1 MNQQWSFVTNA
12 FNNTFAV
19 LAQLGIAALLFRV
32 GLKSHT
38 QALLAKLP
46 DASLIWIGDVLTNL
60 LLGFLVSRY
69 VLALPLETS
78 LVIAT
83 AFSATSVAVSIT
95 VWDEMHKL
103 NTSNGQLLVDVAELD
118 DLSGVLLLAILLAI
132 IPVLQGNEAALLPS
146 VGVTMLVVLLKLV
159 ALISSYRTY
168 IPLK

>member
-1 MNQQWSFVTNA
+1 MPA
-12 FNNTFAV
+12 PAHP
-19 LAQLGIAALLFRV
+19 GV

-83 AFSATSVAVSIT
+83 AFSATSVAVSVT

-118 DLSGVLLLAILLAI
+118 DLSGVRCSLFCWR
-132 IPVLQGNEAALLPS
+132 S
-146 VGVTMLVVLLKLV
+146 FRYYKVTKRHCCHRLV
-159 ALISSYRTY
+159 
-168 IPLK
+168 